1 MKTINIEIESFG
13 LVTNIFGYVIY
24 EDEKIFNLKDV
35 EITRS
40 NGKREYCKKYSVPKC
55 YISYFKIN
63 E

>member
-40 NGKREYCKKYSVPKC
+40 NGEREYCK
-55 YISYFKIN
+55 
-63 E
+63 